1 MLRQIRFGFRL
12 TWLSGPPA
20 TLYLPNQP
28 SAFQHADFVSSE
40 VKALLAAKVVSVSP
54 DKPHCVFPLGV
65 VPKPRSQKLRLIL
78 DMRLGNESMPDMPFR
93 MESLTD
99 LKFLARPG
107 DLMLSL
113 DLTQGYHHVTI
124 HPLDRNFLGFHW
136 NKQFLCFNVLP
147 FGLKPAPRIFTKVV
161 TLLARSWRADGIR
174 VLVYLDDWLF
184 LVRPEEI
191 TKVRARVLADCKR
204 AHFALNLEKNSL
216 LGVSCL
222 THLGIQIDLVA
233 NCFSVPEHS
242 GGLCQFLF

>member
-1 MLRQIRFGFRL
+1 M
-12 TWLSGPPA
+12 
-20 TLYLPNQP
+20 
-28 SAFQHADFVSSE
+28 
-40 VKALLAAKVVSVSP
+40 
-54 DKPHCVFPLGV
+54 FPLGV
-65 VPKPRSQKLRLIL
+65 VPKPRSRKLRLVL

-124 HPLDRNFLGFHW
+124 HPLDRKYLGFHW
-136 NKQFLCFNVLP
+136 NNQFLCFNVLP
-147 FGLKPAPRIFTKVV
+147 FGLKPTPRIFTKVV

-204 AHFALNLEKNSL
+204 AHFALILEKSSL
-216 LGVSCL
+216 SGVSCL
-222 THLGIQIDLVA
+222 THLGIHVDLVA
-233 NCFSVPEHS
+233 NCFLVPEHKQVAPLKQLS
-242 GGLCQFLF
+242 LTCYKKAAAQRAP